1 MLSFERGRIEK
12 SLAGK
17 RLLVYDHARLR
28 YESPASGRPSDHVE
42 GGLSLIVK
50 AVSSAVIGIDS
61 HPVTVEV
68 DLTAGLPLFSTVGL
82 PDVAVR
88 ESKDRIKAAVKNSGY
103 PFPGHHV
110 TVNLAPADIKKEGTA
125 FDLPIAV
132 AILAAQ
138 GLVPTDALADY
149 LLLGE
154 LSLDGGVKGIHGALP
169 AAFEAKALGIRGVIV
184 PRENAAEAALV
195 EGIEVIPVE
204 RLSEVVEF
212 LGGRMEIAPVHVDLA
227 KLFCQI
233 RDYPFDFSEI
243 RGQEQA
249 KRALEVATAGGHN
262 LLMIGPPGS
271 GKTMLAQR
279 LVTIIPDLSLP
290 EAIETT
296 KIFSVAGLLDRKE
309 ALLGTRPFRAPHH
322 TISDAGLVGGG
333 HTPRPGEISL
343 AHHGV
348 LFLDELP
355 EFRKNALEALRQP
368 LEDGRV
374 TITRSSFTATY
385 PARFML
391 VAAMN
396 PCPCGYFGDRSRPC
410 RCTPQQ
416 IRQYQGRISG
426 PLLDRIDIHVEI
438 PSVRYRDLTAR
449 ETGESS
455 AAIKARIEQARN
467 IQKNRFAG
475 DGTLLNARMTD
486 RQVRAACTLDE
497 ESRQLIEMAIDR
509 LGLSARAYTRI
520 LKVARTIADLEG
532 GGSLRPSHVA
542 EAIQYRCLDRRLA

>member
-1 MLSFERGRIEK
+1 M
-12 SLAGK
+12 
-17 RLLVYDHARLR
+17 
-28 YESPASGRPSDHVE
+28 
-42 GGLSLIVK
+42 
-50 AVSSAVIGIDS
+50 
-61 HPVTVEV
+61 
-68 DLTAGLPLFSTVGL
+68 
-82 PDVAVR
+82 
-88 ESKDRIKAAVKNSGY
+88 
-103 PFPGHHV
+103 
-110 TVNLAPADIKKEGTA
+110 
-125 FDLPIAV
+125 
-132 AILAAQ
+132 
-138 GLVPTDALADY
+138 
-149 LLLGE
+149 
-154 LSLDGGVKGIHGALP
+154 
-169 AAFEAKALGIRGVIV
+169 GIRGMIL

-195 EGIEVIPVE
+195 AGIEVIAVDH
-204 RLSEVVEF
+204 LSEVVEF
-212 LGGRMEIAPVHVDLA
+212 LGGRVEIAPVRVDIGE
-227 KLFCQI
+227 LFRKS

-243 RGQEQA
+243 RGQQQA
-249 KRALEVATAGGHN
+249 KRALEVAAAGGHN

-333 HTPRPGEISL
+333 HVPRPGEISL

-374 TITRSSFTATY
+374 TITRSSQTATY

-426 PLLDRIDIHVEI
+426 PLLDRIDIHVEV

-455 AAIKARIEQARN
+455 AAIKARIERARD

-475 DGTLLNARMTD
+475 DDTLFNARMTD
-486 RQVRAACTLDE
+486 RQVRAACPLDE

-509 LGLSARAYTRI
+509 LGLSARAHSRI

-532 GGSLRPSHVA
+532 DPALRSSHVA
-542 EAIQYRCLDRRLA
+542 EAIQYRSLDRHLI